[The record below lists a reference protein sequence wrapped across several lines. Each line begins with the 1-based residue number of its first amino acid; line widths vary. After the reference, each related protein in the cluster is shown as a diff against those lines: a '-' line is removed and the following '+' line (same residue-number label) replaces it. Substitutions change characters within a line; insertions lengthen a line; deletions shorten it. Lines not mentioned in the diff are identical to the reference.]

1 MKKIILDWNKYID
14 ASRRAAAEGCVLL
27 KNNGALPLDK
37 KSCTA
42 VFGRIQNHYY
52 KSGTGSGGLVNVS
65 KVWSI
70 VDGLRELGAEINSE
84 LAEVYAKWET
94 ENPYNNDSG
103 WGGEPWSQEEMPL
116 SDELAE
122 RIAKSSET
130 ALVII
135 GRTAGEEQDSTL
147 QEGSYLLTAVELDML
162 KTVRRHFK
170 KMAVILNVGGIID
183 MSFVEEI
190 SPDAVLYAWQGGMVG
205 GLGTADVLIG
215 NVSPCGKL
223 TDTIAKSAADYPSDP
238 YFGGKEKNFY
248 TEDIY
253 VGYRWFETFAKDK
266 VLYPFGY
273 GLSYTKFN
281 ISTDKSEFIDGKII
295 IDVTVENVGDC
306 RGKEVVQVYCG
317 AAQGVLGK
325 PEKVLCGYEK
335 TRELA
340 PNEKQAL
347 HFEIEVSDLASYD
360 DSGVTG
366 HKSCYVL
373 EAGEYKIY
381 VGADV
386 RSAEKV
392 NSFEIAE
399 TRVTQQLTEAY
410 APVEKFDI
418 IRNVG
423 GRAEK
428 AAVHT
433 AEFDMDKR
441 RAENL
446 PKEIP
451 QTGDIGIKLADVLRG
466 KNSMDEFVG
475 QLSDDDLA
483 CIIRGEGMV
492 HTAEFDMDKRRA
504 ENLPKEIPQTG

>member
-1 MKKIILDWNKYID
+1 MKKITLDWNKYID

-27 KNNGALPLDK
+27 KNSGVLPLDK
-37 KSCTA
+37 NSSTA
-42 VFGRIQNHYY
+42 IFGRIQNHYY

-84 LAEVYAKWET
+84 LAEVYAKWEE
-94 ENPYNNDSG
+94 ENPYNTGAG
-103 WGGEPWSQEEMPL
+103 WGGEPWSQEEMPV
-116 SDELAE
+116 SEELAE

-147 QEGSYLLTAVELDML
+147 QEGSYLLTAVETEML

-170 KMAVILNVGGIID
+170 KMAVVLNVGGIID

-190 SPDAVLYAWQGGMVG
+190 SPDAVLYVWQGGMVG
-205 GLGTADVLIG
+205 GLGTADVLLG

-223 TDTIAKSAADYPSDP
+223 ADTIAKSVADYPSDP

-273 GLSYTKFN
+273 GLSYTKFK
-281 ISTDKSEFIDGKII
+281 ISTDKTELVGDKII
-295 IDVTVENVGDC
+295 IDITVENVGEC
-306 RGKEVVQVYCG
+306 HGKEVVQVYCG

-335 TRELA
+335 TKELA
-340 PNEKQAL
+340 PNEKQSL
-347 HFEIEVSDLASYD
+347 HFEIDVNYLASYD
-360 DSGVTG
+360 DSGATG

-381 VGADV
+381 VGSDV
-386 RSAEKV
+386 RSAEEV
-392 NSFEIAE
+392 FRFDIAE
-399 TRVTQQLTEAY
+399 TGL
-410 APVEKFDI
+410 
-418 IRNVG
+418 RNS
-423 GRAEK
+423 
-428 AAVHT
+428 
-433 AEFDMDKR
+433 
-441 RAENL
+441 L
-446 PKEIP
+446 PKLTLP
-451 QTGDIGIKLADVLRG
+451 WR
-466 KNSMDEFVG
+466 NS
-475 QLSDDDLA
+475 
-483 CIIRGEGMV
+483 I
-492 HTAEFDMDKRRA
+492 
-504 ENLPKEIPQTG
+504 

>member
-1 MKKIILDWNKYID
+1 MKKITLDWNKYID

-27 KNNGALPLDK
+27 KNSGVLPLDK
-37 KSCTA
+37 NSSTA
-42 VFGRIQNHYY
+42 IFGRIQNHYY

-84 LAEVYAKWET
+84 LAEVYAKWEE
-94 ENPYNNDSG
+94 ENPYNTGAG
-103 WGGEPWSQEEMPL
+103 WGGEPWSQEEMPV
-116 SDELAE
+116 SEELAE

-147 QEGSYLLTAVELDML
+147 QEGSYLLTAVETEML

-170 KMAVILNVGGIID
+170 KMAVVLNVGGIID

-190 SPDAVLYAWQGGMVG
+190 SPDAVLYVWQGGMVG
-205 GLGTADVLIG
+205 GLGTADVLLG

-223 TDTIAKSAADYPSDP
+223 ADTIAKSVADYPSDP

-273 GLSYTKFN
+273 GLSYTKFK
-281 ISTDKSEFIDGKII
+281 ISTDKTELVGDKII
-295 IDVTVENVGDC
+295 IDITVENVGEC
-306 RGKEVVQVYCG
+306 HGKEVVQVYCG

-335 TRELA
+335 TKELA
-340 PNEKQAL
+340 PNEKQSL
-347 HFEIEVSDLASYD
+347 HFEIDVNYLASYD
-360 DSGVTG
+360 DSGATG

-381 VGADV
+381 VGSDV
-386 RSAEKV
+386 RSAEEV
-392 NSFEIAE
+392 FRFDIAE
-399 TRVTQQLTEAY
+399 TMVFKLYTYPSPPYGLLT
-410 APVEKFDI
+410 
-418 IRNVG
+418 
-423 GRAEK
+423 
-428 AAVHT
+428 
-433 AEFDMDKR
+433 
-441 RAENL
+441 
-446 PKEIP
+446 
-451 QTGDIGIKLADVLRG
+451 
-466 KNSMDEFVG
+466 S
-475 QLSDDDLA
+475 
-483 CIIRGEGMV
+483 
-492 HTAEFDMDKRRA
+492 
-504 ENLPKEIPQTG
+504 